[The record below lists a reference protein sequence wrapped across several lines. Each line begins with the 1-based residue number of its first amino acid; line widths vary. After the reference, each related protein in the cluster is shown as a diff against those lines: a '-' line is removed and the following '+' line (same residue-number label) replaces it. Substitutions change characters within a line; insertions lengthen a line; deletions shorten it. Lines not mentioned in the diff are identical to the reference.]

1 MSLFKNLAALIA
13 KGADVQITV
22 SAADNGQL
30 EVGFIP
36 TSSSGKTGMNLV
48 AKSFVATPE
57 ALDAEFPAVVAG
69 YVNVNVTLADQL
81 SSMQAQAD
89 AIAEQ
94 AKVNAKSAEKAV
106 GSVAKSVVPQKK
118 SVAASAS
125 SDVLEANTG
134 VGAQDIGMTTATP
147 GASGEEPLVASEQVT
162 FSL

>member
-1 MSLFKNLAALIA
+1 MS
-13 KGADVQITV
+13 D
-22 SAADNGQL
+22 
-30 EVGFIP
+30 
-36 TSSSGKTGMNLV
+36 
-48 AKSFVATPE
+48 E
-57 ALDAEFPAVVAG
+57 ALLRFANLRTDWRNGRLIRCLTGLPMVAAAVVAWLAWG
-69 YVNVNVTLADQL
+69 SAHPWPGLMLADQL

-106 GSVAKSVVPQKK
+106 SSVAKSVVPQKK

-147 GASGEEPLVASEQVT
+147 GSQWPFRGIARGQA
-162 FSL
+162 